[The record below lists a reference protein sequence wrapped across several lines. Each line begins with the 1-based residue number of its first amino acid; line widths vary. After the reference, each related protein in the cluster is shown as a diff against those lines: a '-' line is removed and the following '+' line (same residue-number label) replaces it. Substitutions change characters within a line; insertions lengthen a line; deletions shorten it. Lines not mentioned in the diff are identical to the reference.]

1 MASVDYAWSIELGK
15 QLTASEAHEKWF
27 MGIISDKTK
36 FECRDENCHAQIT
49 CVNMDKQ
56 QYQMKMREHFKVYG
70 RHSENCKEVK
80 NNKEVSRK
88 YKRGIGT
95 EAPELE
101 EEITFS
107 LERLPSH
114 GETQVGNHD
123 GDLSEGEGV
132 ENRIE
137 NQKTESQRKNGLRK
151 SHLYLVPTL
160 VTKYLYGL
168 KHGNLDKIRVNIRY
182 PHSKKIYEHSL
193 DKLFVNIKNTV
204 FVSADSWKIKIFFG
218 KAKISKN
225 RNGEYWVNFENT
237 FDKDDRKVCCVINQ
251 QIIDNTL
258 SKNASKKLLDGF
270 LHKEGTYCFA
280 FGQLRGTK
288 GRIYVNILS
297 LDHLGCTTEDIE
309 RTDDLLDENKD

>member
-15 QLTASEAHEKWF
+15 ELTASEAHEKWF

-70 RHSENCKEVK
+70 QHSEKCEEVK
-80 NNKEVSRK
+80 KNKYVNRK
-88 YKRGIGT
+88 DKAGNGT

-114 GETQVGNHD
+114 AVTQVSKQD
-123 GDLSEGEGV
+123 GGLAEGDGV
-132 ENRIE
+132 GNRIV
-137 NQKTESQRKNGLRK
+137 NKKMESQRKSGLRK
-151 SHLYLVPTL
+151 SHLYLIHTL

-168 KHGNLDKIRVNIRY
+168 KHGNLDKIEVNICY
-182 PHSKKIYEHSL
+182 PHSEKIYKYSL
-193 DKLFVNIKNTV
+193 DKLFMNIKNTA
-204 FVSADSWKIKIFFG
+204 FIAADSWKMKIFFG
-218 KAKISKN
+218 KAKITRN
-225 RNGEYWVNFENT
+225 RKGEYWINFEST
-237 FDKDDRKVCCVINQ
+237 FDKDDRKVCCFINQ
-251 QIIDNTL
+251 QILDNTL
-258 SKNASKKLLDGF
+258 SKNASKKLLDDF
-270 LHKEGTYCFA
+270 LNKDDTYCFV
-280 FGQLRGTK
+280 FGKLKETK
-288 GRIYVNILS
+288 ERIYVNILT

-309 RTDDLLDENKD
+309 RIDDLADE

>member
-1 MASVDYAWSIELGK
+1 MASVDYAWSIELGEE
-15 QLTASEAHEKWF
+15 LTASEAHEKWF
-27 MGIISDKTK
+27 MGMISDKTK
-36 FECRDENCHAQIT
+36 FECRDKNCKAQIT

-70 RHSENCKEVK
+70 QHSENCKEVK

-137 NQKTESQRKNGLRK
+137 NQKTENRRKNGSRK

-168 KHGNLDKIRVNIRY
+168 KHGNLNKIHVKIRY

-204 FVSADSWKIKIFFG
+204 FVSADSWKIKVFFG
-218 KAKISKN
+218 KAKINKN

-251 QIIDNTL
+251 RIIDNTL
-258 SKNASKKLLDGF
+258 SKNASKKLLDSF
-270 LHKEGTYCFA
+270 LHKEGIYCFV
-280 FGQLRGTK
+280 FGNLRGTK
-288 GRIYVNILS
+288 DRIYVNILS